1 MSLKSIPEG
10 AVEIQVGLWAVENH
24 YTFNGQPRMRYD
36 IYSSEGYCFWEI
48 QQPENY
54 DEHGALLPLEQ
65 REYATYMRTGY
76 RTIED
81 LNSNFESVLYQEGY
95 EIVSTVPNIGTV

>member
-1 MSLKSIPEG
+1 MALRPIPEG
-10 AVEIQVGLWAVENH
+10 AIEIQPGLWAAENH

-36 IYSSEGYCFWEI
+36 LYSAEGYCFWEI

-54 DEHGALLPLEQ
+54 DEEGNLLPLEQ
-65 REYATYMRTGY
+65 RVYAQYMSTGY

-81 LNSNFESVLYQEGY
+81 LNSNFESVPYQPGY
-95 EIVSTVPNIGTV
+95 EIVSVGIPTETI

>member
-10 AVEIQVGLWAVENH
+10 AVEIQVGLWVVENH

-48 QQPENY
+48 
-54 DEHGALLPLEQ
+54 
-65 REYATYMRTGY
+65 
-76 RTIED
+76 
-81 LNSNFESVLYQEGY
+81 
-95 EIVSTVPNIGTV
+95 